1 MRTGFLGRAVVGW
14 MLVTLGMLQLAV
26 AQTREPTV
34 DERFRDATSNAAD
47 EAVPHLN
54 APQTQS
60 KLAPPKAAAGKGK
73 AVAYLG
79 VTFAA
84 KEQRAIVSKVA
95 PGSPAEQAG
104 LQPNDLI
111 ETLQGRQVKT
121 NQDVLDIVAMLK
133 PGDVLDIGFSRR
145 MNIRTQAPLAS
156 MPTGTPHSV
165 GYPPNQQAGPMP
177 APEDPVKRPAPT
189 ISPQP
194 KNNAQATP
202 RPNPSSA
209 QQSTNNSSQQRNSSQ
224 NNNRS
229 EENRRGFGR
238 GLRLR

>member
-1 MRTGFLGRAVVGW
+1 MRTSFLGRAVVVGLMW
-14 MLVTLGMLQLAV
+14 AAPSTLQLAV

-34 DERFRDATSNAAD
+34 DERFRDSESSATD
-47 EAVPHLN
+47 EGVPHLN

-60 KLAPPKAAAGKGK
+60 KLTAPKAAAGKGK
-73 AVAYLG
+73 AAAYLG

-156 MPTGTPHSV
+156 MPTGTTHSV
-165 GYPPNQQAGPMP
+165 GYPPNASAGPMP
-177 APEDPVKRPAPT
+177 APEDPV
-189 ISPQP
+189 
-194 KNNAQATP
+194 QATP
-202 RPNPSSA
+202 PQTKPNST
-209 QQSTNNSSQQRNSSQ
+209 QQNQKDLPEQQRNSGQ